1 MDDILRAEDTITAS
15 LGFNPP
21 PIEDGVKIDGWFTA
35 VCHDKDGNELWREEF
50 PNTVVTVGVNAMLDA
65 ALAGAAYT
73 VTGPFMGLISATPTT
88 ANADTMASHAGWT
101 EVGLANAPTYTAPR
115 KTCAWSAASARAK
128 PLSAGLVFTF
138 TGSGT
143 VGGAFIVYGSGAVS
157 TLDNTSGTLFSA
169 GAFTGGNQAVVSTNT
184 ITVSYTVTAT

>member
-1 MDDILRAEDTITAS
+1 MDDRLIAQEAIGCS

-21 PIEDGVKIDGWFTA
+21 PVDDAVKIHGWFTA
-35 VCHDKDGNELWREEF
+35 VCRDKDGNELWHEEF

-65 ALAGAAYT
+65 ALAGSAYT

-101 EVGLANAPTYTAPR
+101 EVGLANAPTYSVGR

-128 PLSAGLVFTF
+128 ALSAGLVFTF

-143 VGGAFIVYGSGAVS
+143 VGGAFIVYGSGAVA
-157 TLDNTSGTLFSA
+157 TIDNTSGTLFSA

-184 ITVSYTVTAT
+184 ITVSYTVTVT

>member
-101 EVGLANAPTYTAPR
+101 
-115 KTCAWSAASARAK
+115 AWSAASARAK

>member
-1 MDDILRAEDTITAS
+1 MNDQLKAQDAIGCA

-21 PIEDGVKIDGWFTA
+21 PIDDAVKIHGWFTA

-65 ALAGAAYT
+65 ALAGSAYT

-88 ANADTMASHAGWT
+88 ANADTLASHAGWT
-101 EVGLANAPTYTAPR
+101 EVGLANAPTYSVGR
-115 KTCAWSAASARAK
+115 KTCVWSAASARAK
-128 PLSAGLVFTF
+128 ALSAGLVFTF
-138 TGSGT
+138 TGGGT
-143 VGGAFIVYGSGAVS
+143 VGGAFIVYGSGAVA
-157 TLDNTSGTLFSA
+157 TIDNTSGTLFSA

-184 ITVSYTVTAT
+184 ITVSYTVTVT